1 MLCREDFI
9 APIPG
14 SRKPERIREN
24 LGAADIHLDRDE
36 ISQLDEALDRIS
48 VHGNLR
54 MKIYPGS
61 TVSQFRSVMSAPCT
75 GRRVLTF
82 TATAGADRGFIVRP
96 GVPHD
101 HKVKK
106 MNNKEIVQRALKSLF
121 EDYRGPAS
129 EFMQYFAPTFTMWAN
144 GNESDLAAFLAHF
157 ARLEVTVPDR
167 TVEFWMCSVKGMLFL
182 PDIL

>member
-1 MLCREDFI
+1 MRLLTEFLFT
-9 APIPG
+9 AT
-14 SRKPERIREN
+14 
-24 LGAADIHLDRDE
+24 
-36 ISQLDEALDRIS
+36 
-48 VHGNLR
+48 VR
-54 MKIYPGS
+54 MKIFPGS

-75 GRRVLTF
+75 GRRVSTF
-82 TATAGADRGFIVRP
+82 TVTPGADRGFIALP

-129 EFMQYFAPTFTMWAN
+129 EFMLYFAPTFTMWAN
-144 GNESDLAAFLAHF
+144 GNESDLAALLAHF

-167 TVEFWMCSVKGMLFL
+167 TVEFLDVLSEGDVVFTRHIVT
-182 PDIL
+182 ILHASGQKEYVDVFARFKIASAALMN